1 MESAEM
7 LADAAARYVTLWRRS
22 GRKFPAGRC
31 LVGAKVQKEV
41 WREEAIDDVW
51 RETTRRGTNADTN
64 IVVGDD
70 SAMVENT
77 IKKRYRPT
85 FFIPCGASA
94 VEVALAAAST
104 TEGHKASMRRRR
116 MRWNSK
122 RVGLCGRRRAATTSP
137 FFAFLFHV

>member
-1 MESAEM
+1 M
-7 LADAAARYVTLWRRS
+7 
-22 GRKFPAGRC
+22 
-31 LVGAKVQKEV
+31 QKEV

-70 SAMVENT
+70 SATVENT

-104 TEGHKASMRRRR
+104 EGHKASMRRR
-116 MRWNSK
+116 SEVEFQK
-122 RVGLCGRRRAATTSP
+122 ELDEEEQQQP
-137 FFAFLFHV
+137 PPHFLPSSSMFEKLA